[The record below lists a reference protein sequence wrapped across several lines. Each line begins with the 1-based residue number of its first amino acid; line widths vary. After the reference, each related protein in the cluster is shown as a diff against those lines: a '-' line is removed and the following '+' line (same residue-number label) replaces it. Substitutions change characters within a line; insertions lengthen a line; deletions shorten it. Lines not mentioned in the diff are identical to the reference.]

1 MEESLI
7 DILLKLS
14 EEDRNRVYSIFAKYP
29 NTSAQPGDMLSNDVS
44 GARLRR
50 EMFGELLQF
59 ETDKNLSG
67 NSSILNNILSDVVKK
82 NMGYPSGIDI
92 SSYVGD
98 DSITEDERNSRK
110 RDFMSKI
117 SYSLGIRGENL
128 SGANYAE
135 TEFSKSLIEN
145 TKKLRMISYEGI
157 PKVLNAIKLND
168 EYQENLNNKLKSGDA
183 AQTITVEICP
193 GLDRT
198 KSPFEIYKKA
208 YDKWILSPFDFTFPD
223 PAAVFSE
230 YINNPNSTLF
240 TTPTEKASALAKL
253 SADATAWLAENTGT
267 GGYDPDLF
275 VRGDRLAGGTPVSLD
290 FGTLNGR
297 YGKTEDV
304 MKDAK
309 DLGAKNLA
317 EYVEEKINFLKPP
330 NEIYTLMNSVVNSD
344 GKPLAIDGK
353 PLDYNYP
360 GIDPTPGTGSRE
372 PQELSEEEKDIRLK
386 IALKKLEPDL
396 KDFASEFEKMKESH
410 KPGNKLYKM
419 KPNVLK
425 AFFTSLSLVETWKWG
440 KIAYTVSQLK
450 AAGKPIPSL
459 GHLYHEFHGLS
470 QIVGV
475 GETLLGIYKIIT
487 GVSNGKIGDPL
498 RDFGFTVLGTIAEF
512 SPGLIGLG
520 YLETIGAGGLV
531 GIFLTAMS
539 VYMDYVM
546 KPIAKKKNA
555 KLLDTILDLERM
567 WIEKECCVR
576 IHPALYRKSVGQVLI
591 PIMTSIDPNSITGID
606 IPVGSTYERGFEPDA
621 PAQLPCQQGSS
632 IQTPKRATVRR
643 TSSKFMADP
652 NVGGKTG
659 LSGIPQTDKC
669 KTPPKLEGSKTTTPD
684 KLSLNDAIPYWNN
697 QREIDYQDSMYAY
710 NMEYV
715 QREYQH
721 KIDAAYCRS
730 GIIQAGGSGAGYL
743 DPAYDR
749 GERIPVNF
757 GDKFIPI
764 YISRET
770 LSNPVRPGRKTT
782 EEWGGYWEREYGDSS
797 GTDNSRGRGYGPVIP
812 RGGGGGGGP
821 TKEDTGEETGGLIR
835 KPRRPV

>member
-7 DILLKLS
+7 DIILKLPESDQKELARYAKPPKPALEKALDLINGTDSSSGFARFDLLRAILRSDQKNQLTGDKSMINTIFTDKMKEVMGLPPDIVSYVFDRSVSDAESRIRREKFNYAANYFAGNNNVGGGPGYTDSMKNTFKTLVHTYVGVPKVS
-14 EEDRNRVYSIFAKYP
+14 EAVE
-29 NTSAQPGDMLSNDVS
+29 LSN
-44 GARLRR
+44 
-50 EMFGELLQF
+50 EYNENF
-59 ETDKNLSG
+59 
-67 NSSILNNILSDVVKK
+67 SS
-82 NMGYPSGIDI
+82 
-92 SSYVGD
+92 
-98 DSITEDERNSRK
+98 
-110 RDFMSKI
+110 
-117 SYSLGIRGENL
+117 
-128 SGANYAE
+128 
-135 TEFSKSLIEN
+135 
-145 TKKLRMISYEGI
+145 
-157 PKVLNAIKLND
+157 
-168 EYQENLNNKLKSGDA
+168 KLKSGDA
-183 AQTITVEICP
+183 ATTITIKLCP
-193 GLDRT
+193 GIDT
-198 KSPFEIYKKA
+198 SKSPFEIYKKA
-208 YDKWILSPFDFTFPD
+208 YEDNIRKNGPVPD
-223 PAAVFSE
+223 PTQVLSDF
-230 YINNPNSTLF
+230 INNPEYFSDKKSGNTPSEKESTLS
-240 TTPTEKASALAKL
+240 KIRQNM
-253 SADATAWLAENTGT
+253 TAWLAEKSGT

-275 VRGDRLAGGTPVSLD
+275 VRGSRLDGGTPIGLD
-290 FGTLNGR
+290 FGTVNGR

-304 MKDAK
+304 LEDAK
-309 DLGAKNLA
+309 KIGAKNLA
-317 EYVEEKINFLKPP
+317 EYVEEKINFSKPP
-330 NEIYTLMNSVVNSD
+330 NEIYTLMNSVVGED
-344 GKPLAIDGK
+344 GHPLAMDGN
-353 PLDYNYP
+353 PLDYNYY
-360 GIDPTPGTGSRE
+360 GIDPTPGIDNRR
-372 PQELSEEEKDIRLK
+372 PMELSQDEKDLRLK

-396 KDFASEFEKMKESH
+396 AEFGSEFEKMKEAHS
-410 KPGNKLYKM
+410 KNIFYKM
-419 KPNVLK
+419 KPTVLK
-425 AFFTSLSLVETWKWG
+425 SFFTAVAITETWK
-440 KIAYTVSQLK
+440 
-450 AAGKPIPSL
+450 AGKVWAETFKQMRQGLPVPDF
-459 GHLYHEFHGLS
+459 GTLYH
-470 QIVGV
+470 QIGHDLAQFVGYAEV
-475 GETLLGIYKIIT
+475 VLGIYKIIT
-487 GVSNGKIGDPL
+487 GISNGKYGDATRDAGFGVIGA
-498 RDFGFTVLGTIAEF
+498 IAEWTP
-512 SPGLIGLG
+512 STIGLG
-520 YLETIGAGGLV
+520 FLEAAGAGGLV
-531 GIFLTAMS
+531 GIFLTVLS

-546 KPIAKKKNA
+546 SPIAKKKND
-555 KLLDTILDLERM
+555 KLLDSVLDLERL

-576 IHPALYRKSVGQVLI
+576 IHPSLYRKSNGQILI

-606 IPVGSTYERGFEPDA
+606 IPVGDSYERGWEMDGPE
-621 PAQLPCQQGSS
+621 QLPCQQGSN
-632 IQTPKRATVRR
+632 INTPKRATVRR